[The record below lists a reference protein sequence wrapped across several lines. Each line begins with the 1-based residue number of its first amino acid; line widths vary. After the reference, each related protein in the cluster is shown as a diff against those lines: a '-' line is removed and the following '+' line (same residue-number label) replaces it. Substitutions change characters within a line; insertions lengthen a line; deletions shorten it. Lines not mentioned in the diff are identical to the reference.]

1 MCDPLRVIKG
11 NDDDA
16 IREQVI
22 VIVVVVVVHRINVTV
37 TVIRVEGYHYLVV
50 KVGVIVTCVHR

>member
-1 MCDPLRVIKG
+1 MCDPLRVIEG

-22 VIVVVVVVHRINVTV
+22 AIVVVVHRINATV

-50 KVGVIVTCVHR
+50 KIGVTVVSD